1 MASALARYN
10 DDLVSLVMFVRA
22 LTPRLI
28 ASSLLSTAVHIMS
41 KTRLSLIVARA
52 RNGVIG
58 RNNQLPWRLPEDL
71 AYFKRTTLGAPII
84 MGRKTHESIGRPL
97 PGRRNF
103 VVTRDP
109 TKQFA
114 GCDVV
119 HSLDQALAQCTL
131 DGVEDAFL
139 IGGAELYK
147 IGMPLADRLLVT
159 EINLDVE
166 GDAFFPSPDLAH
178 WQETK
183 RTPMRGGEPEP
194 FDFDFV
200 EYTRR

>member
-1 MASALARYN
+1 
-10 DDLVSLVMFVRA
+10 
-22 LTPRLI
+22 
-28 ASSLLSTAVHIMS
+28 MS

-58 RNNQLPWRLPEDL
+58 HNNQLPWRLPEDL

-84 MGRKTHESIGRPL
+84 MGRKTHESIGRAL

-103 VVTRDP
+103 VVTRDR
-109 TKQFA
+109 TRQFA

-119 HSLDQALAQCTL
+119 HSLDQALAQCAN
-131 DGVEDAFL
+131 DGVAEAFL
-139 IGGAELYK
+139 IGGAELYE
-147 IGMPLADRLLVT
+147 IGMPLADKLLIT
-159 EINLDVE
+159 EISLDVE
-166 GDAFFPSPDLAH
+166 GDAFFPAPDLLQ
-178 WQETK
+178 WQESA

-194 FDFDFV
+194 FDFAFV

>member
-1 MASALARYN
+1 
-10 DDLVSLVMFVRA
+10 
-22 LTPRLI
+22 
-28 ASSLLSTAVHIMS
+28 MS

-58 RNNQLPWRLPEDL
+58 HNNALPWRLPEDL

-109 TKQFA
+109 AKQFA
-114 GCDVV
+114 GCETVL
-119 HSLDQALAQCTL
+119 SLEQALAQCTQ
-131 DGVEDAFL
+131 DHVPEAFL

-147 IGMPLADRLLVT
+147 IGQPLADRLLIT
-159 EINLDVE
+159 EIDLDVD
-166 GDAFFPSPDLAH
+166 GDAYFPAADLTQ

-183 RTPMRGGEPEP
+183 RTMARGGSPEP
-194 FDFDFV
+194 FDFAFV
-200 EYTRR
+200 EYERR